1 MDSERGVDAR
11 IYKPED
17 LIFDRFLRDQGV
29 GEVASRNERAILR
42 QVWRKPGLQRS
53 DLIGGVGLTQQSIHR
68 IVEQLGSRHLITLGP
83 PVPGTGRG
91 KPSPTIWL
99 NPEWGLSA
107 GISLETDSA
116 GVTVMDVAGRNRT
129 RRIDLEGAGRLAGLR
144 LMDRALDEILAEFD
158 ATRDALLGIGF
169 GITGF
174 RIGGTR
180 FNPPVPL
187 QDWALIDLGPLLYE
201 HFGVPVWVENGANC
215 SALAES
221 TLGIGRRVGNFAYLS
236 FNYGFGGAV
245 ISEGTLLR
253 GFRGNAGEF
262 SAIFDIEDNKRRPA
276 LGILLKQLRAQGVEI
291 NTITE
296 LRQSFD
302 PSWPGIETWIE
313 EALPCFNRVVN
324 ALSAI
329 VDPEVIVLGGQ
340 IPRVLA
346 ETFVART
353 EFWSNPRFG
362 VTREVPRLE
371 ISELDDEPSSIGS
384 STLPIASC
392 LL

>member
-1 MDSERGVDAR
+1 MDAR
-11 IYKPED
+11 FYRPKD
-17 LIFDRFLRDQGV
+17 LISGRFLRDQGV
-29 GEVASRNERAILR
+29 GEIASRNERAILR
-42 QVWRKPGLQRS
+42 QIWRRPGLQRS
-53 DLIGGVGLTQQSIHR
+53 DLVGGTGLTQQSIHR
-68 IVEQLGSRHLITLGP
+68 IVDQLGSRHLITLGP

-116 GVTVMDVAGRNRT
+116 GVTVMDIAGRYRT
-129 RRIDLEGAGRLAGLR
+129 RRIDLDGAGRLAGLR
-144 LMDRALDEILAEFD
+144 LMDQALDEILAEFN
-158 ATRDALLGIGF
+158 ATRGALFGIGF

-174 RIGGTR
+174 RIGGTC

-187 QDWALIDLGPLLYE
+187 EDWALIDLGPLLYE

-215 SALAES
+215 AALAEA
-221 TLGIGRRVGNFAYLS
+221 TLGIGRRVANFAYLS

-245 ISEGTLLR
+245 ISEGDLLR

-262 SAIFDIEDNKRRPA
+262 SAIFDIEDNKSRPA
-276 LGILLKQLRAQGVEI
+276 LGILLKQLRARGVRI

-296 LRQSFD
+296 LRHSFD
-302 PSWPGIETWIE
+302 PSWPGIECWV
-313 EALPCFNRVVN
+313 EATLPCFNRAVN

-346 ETFVART
+346 GTFITRA
-353 EFWSNPRFG
+353 EFWSKPRFG
-362 VTREVPRLE
+362 VRREVPRLE

>member
-1 MDSERGVDAR
+1 MDAR
-11 IYKPED
+11 AYRPED
-17 LIFDRFLRDQGV
+17 LICDRYLRDQSA

-42 QVWRKPGLQRS
+42 QIWRRPGLQRS
-53 DLIGGVGLTQQSIHR
+53 DLVNGIGLTQQSIHR
-68 IVEQLGSRHLITLGP
+68 IVDQLESRHLIALGP

-91 KPSPTIWL
+91 KPSPTIRL
-99 NPEWGLSA
+99 NPGWGLSA

-116 GVTVMDVAGRNRT
+116 GVTVMDVSGRYRT
-129 RRIDLEGAGRLAGLR
+129 RRIDLDDVGRLAGLR
-144 LMDRALDEILAEFD
+144 RMDQALEEVLAEFN
-158 ATRDALLGIGF
+158 ATRDDLFGIGF

-174 RIGGTR
+174 RVGGTR

-187 QDWALIDLGPLLYE
+187 EDWALIDLGPLLYE
-201 HFGVPVWVENGANC
+201 FFGVPVWVENGANC
-215 SALAES
+215 SALAEA
-221 TLGIGRRVGNFAYLS
+221 TLGLGRRVADFAYLS

-245 ISEGTLLR
+245 ISDGALLR

-262 SAIFDIEDNKRRPA
+262 SAILDIEDNERRPA
-276 LGILLKQLRAQGVEI
+276 LGILLREMRAQGVEI
-291 NTITE
+291 KSIAE
-296 LRQSFD
+296 LRQTFD
-302 PSWPGIETWIE
+302 PSWPGVDAWVDA
-313 EALPCFNRVVN
+313 ALPCFNRVVN

-340 IPRVLA
+340 IPRALA
-346 ETFVART
+346 KTFVAGA
-353 EFWSNPRFG
+353 EFWSEPRFG
-362 VTREVPRLE
+362 VERQVPRIE